1 MVVRSYLDLMV
12 ESGALSVRYSHSRL
26 RVSNDNPFSA
36 SQVKT
41 SECRHDY
48 PRRFGDIVHS
58 GQRCSSYVEWY
69 NLQRHHSGLSGFTLE
84 KTFTG
89 RYHAIAKVRQKALDQ
104 SFEAHPERFTRG
116 RPKLAMPPVSIP
128 INPVQPDDDS
138 RVPYSVVNFSTLSA
152 AVDTARKS
160 TIILKDL
167 SESGAQVQA
176 IARFLVSIQRFLVQT
191 LYRKWRRNWAI
202 SLNYVGQ
209 QWRAGDK

>member
-1 MVVRSYLDLMV
+1 MP
-12 ESGALSVRYSHSRL
+12 RYSEEFKAKAR
-26 RVSNDNPFSA
+26 PASA
-36 SQVKT
+36 STIT
-41 SECRHDY
+41 S
-48 PRRFGDIVHS
+48 GDSATSCNPGGGTTAMSS
-58 GQRCSSYVEWY
+58 GTICGTITAV
-69 NLQRHHSGLSGFTLE
+69 LAGFTLE
-84 KTFTG
+84 KICTG
-89 RYHAIAKVRQKALDQ
+89 RHHTIAKVRQQALDQ
-104 SFEAHPERFTRG
+104 SFEAHPARSARG
-116 RPKLAMPPVSIP
+116 RPKLAMPPASIP